1 MAVRKAVEKASR
13 SIPAVV
19 ISAGLMQKTVKVRIG
34 VQQWDSLIKKMDVNE
49 KKSPRLYIQNNFNRS
64 RNVLVHDPNDS
75 LRTGDIISI
84 SPGWRISKSVRHIV
98 DKLVAPFGTPAEERP
113 PILTFRQR
121 MEQREEKRLWKLEN
135 KKTKRKG
142 LFTPKAPETTDTSDG
157 ENDQEN
163 QTGNKTV

>member
-1 MAVRKAVEKASR
+1 MAVRKAVEKAAR

-34 VQQWDSLIKKMDVNE
+34 VQQWDSLIKK
-49 KKSPRLYIQNNFNRS
+49 NFNRS

-113 PILTFRQR
+113 PILTFRER
-121 MEQREEKRLWKLEN
+121 MNQREEKRLWKLEN

-142 LFTPKAPETTDTSDG
+142 LFTPKAPENTDTIDG
-157 ENDQEN
+157 EGDQEN
-163 QTGNKTV
+163 KTGNKTV